1 LSYYRNTLFVGL
13 ETAIN
18 LRKRNSSKIDVK
30 RSRKFKE
37 DKNEPKMHNLF
48 SLVAELVVFRYIVC
62 LNNQRINQL
71 ENVGMSNEDD
81 TIRLAENRR
90 FHTNYF
96 LT

>member
-1 LSYYRNTLFVGL
+1 
-13 ETAIN
+13 
-18 LRKRNSSKIDVK
+18 
-30 RSRKFKE
+30 
-37 DKNEPKMHNLF
+37 MHNLF